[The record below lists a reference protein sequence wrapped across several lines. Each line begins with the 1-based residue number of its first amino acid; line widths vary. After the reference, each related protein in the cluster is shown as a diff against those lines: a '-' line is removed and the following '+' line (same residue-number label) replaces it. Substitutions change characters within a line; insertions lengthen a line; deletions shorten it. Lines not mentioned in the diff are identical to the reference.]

1 MIDSRKTRYLP
12 PLNALRAFEAAARN
26 LNFRL
31 AAEEI
36 GVTQGAVAQ
45 QVRHLED
52 VLSLRL
58 FERLPRGL
66 ALTTEGLAYFSAIQ
80 RALNIILDATEALSR
95 HSSALTISTTPSFAS
110 KWLIPR
116 LSEFS
121 QSFPAIEVRIIA
133 DEKLCTFKGDG
144 VDIAIRLGTPPF
156 GKGLLGD
163 LLFPVDIFAV
173 GSPSLLDGPKPL
185 TKPSDLAKHVL
196 LHDAHDLWPEFLA
209 ALKNG
214 SRVDPTKGPR
224 FNQSSLAIDAAAA
237 GQGIA
242 LANEPLVERDIAAG
256 RLRRI
261 FDFSFSLSLG
271 YYVVYPEE
279 SPDSDAKRGMRD
291 WLFAQGEKDSQL
303 MVKPKYPARNPHRG

>member
-1 MIDSRKTRYLP
+1 MDPRKPRSFP
-12 PLNALRAFEAAARN
+12 PLNALRAFEAAART

-52 VLSLRL
+52 VLSIQL

-66 ALTTEGLAYFSAIQ
+66 ALTADGLAYFSAVQ
-80 RALNIILDATEALSR
+80 RALNIILDATAALNR
-95 HSSALTISTTPSFAS
+95 RSSTLTISTTPSFAS

-121 QSFPAIEVRIIA
+121 QSYPDTEVRIIA

-144 VDIAIRLGTPPF
+144 IDIAIRLCKPPF
-156 GKGLLGD
+156 GKGLTGD
-163 LLFPVDIFAV
+163 LLFPLDIFAV
-173 GSPSLLDGPKPL
+173 ASPSLLDGPKPL
-185 TKPSDLAKHVL
+185 NNSADLGKHVL
-196 LHDAHDLWPEFLA
+196 LHDAHDLWPEFLK
-209 ALKNG
+209 ALKLSG
-214 SRVDPTKGPR
+214 KVDPAKGPR
-224 FNQSSLAIDAAAA
+224 FNQSSLAIDAAVA

-242 LANEPLVERDIAAG
+242 LTSEPLVERDVTAG

-261 FDFSFSLSLG
+261 FDFSFPLSLG
-271 YYVVYPEE
+271 FYVVYPNE
-279 SPDSDAKRGMRD
+279 SPDSDAKQAILA
-291 WLFAQGEKDSQL
+291 WLFAQREKDTQNHGTKSL
-303 MVKPKYPARNPHRG
+303 RI

>member
-1 MIDSRKTRYLP
+1 MNTRKARFLP
-12 PLNALRAFEAAARN
+12 PLNALRAFEAAARS

-52 VLSLRL
+52 VLSLKL

-66 ALTTEGLAYFSAIQ
+66 ALTADGLAYFSAVQ
-80 RALNIILDATEALSR
+80 RALNLILDATEALDHR
-95 HSSALTISTTPSFAS
+95 ASALTISTTPSFAS

-121 QSFPAIEVRIIA
+121 RSYPAVEVRIMA
-133 DEKLCTFKGDG
+133 DEKLSTFKGDG
-144 VDIAIRLGTPPF
+144 VDIAIRLGKPPF
-156 GKGLLGD
+156 GKGLAGE
-163 LLFPVDIFAV
+163 LLFRLDIFAV

-185 TKPSDLAKHVL
+185 IEPADLAKHVL

-209 ALKNG
+209 ALKMEK
-214 SRVDPTKGPR
+214 RVDAAKGPR
-224 FNQSSLAIDAAAA
+224 FNQSALAIDAAAA

-242 LANEPLVERDIAAG
+242 LTSEPLVERDIAAG
-256 RLRRI
+256 RLRKL
-261 FDFSFSLSLG
+261 FDFSLSLSLG
-271 YYVVYPEE
+271 YYLVYPEDG
-279 SPDSDAKRGMRD
+279 PDSEAKRSMRA
-291 WLFAQGEKDSQL
+291 WLLRVSGDQ
-303 MVKPKYPARNPHRG
+303 AR

>member
-1 MIDSRKTRYLP
+1 MDTRKTPALP

-45 QVRHLED
+45 QVRHLEN

-66 ALTTEGLAYFSAIQ
+66 ALTTEGHAYFSAVQ
-80 RALNIILDATEALSR
+80 RALNIIQDATEALNR
-95 HSSALTISTTPSFAS
+95 RSSSLTISTTPSFAS

-121 QSFPAIEVRIIA
+121 ESHPAVEVRIIA
-133 DEKLCTFKGDG
+133 DEKLCTFKADG
-144 VDIAIRLGTPPF
+144 VDIAIRLGKPPF
-156 GKGLLGD
+156 GKGLVGE
-163 LLFPVDIFAV
+163 LLFPLEIFAV

-185 TKPSDLAKHVL
+185 TKPSDLARHVL
-196 LHDAHDLWPEFLA
+196 LHDAHDLWPEFIA
-209 ALKNG
+209 ALKQG

-224 FNQSSLAIDAAAA
+224 FNQSALAIDAAAA

-242 LANEPLVERDIAAG
+242 LTSEPLVERDIAAG

-261 FDFSFSLSLG
+261 FDFSLALSLG
-271 YYVVYPEE
+271 YYVVYPEGL
-279 SPDSDAKRGMRD
+279 SDSGAKRAMRD
-291 WLFAQGEKDSQL
+291 WLLAQRNKDGQHSAINSL
-303 MVKPKYPARNPHRG
+303 HT